1 MSSKLERLVFSGRED
16 DFLYFAEQFEARMH
30 SLKLGKV
37 LSGEA
42 TYLDYVPTVR
52 NNSSE
57 EQRRQAIEKGRVELE
72 EKKKTLWYELIQA
85 LDKTSVLFL
94 RPHKG
99 DGTRAWDVLC
109 KRFKSFE
116 RPQLH
121 KLIAQLTSLRRLQV
135 RV

>member
-1 MSSKLERLVFSGRED
+1 
-16 DFLYFAEQFEARMH
+16 MH

-42 TYLDYVPTVR
+42 TYLDYMQTVR

-57 EQRRQAIEKGRVELE
+57 EQRRQAIEKGREELE
-72 EKKKTLWYELIQA
+72 EKNKTLCYELVQA

-99 DGTRAWDVLC
+99 DGTRACDVL
-109 KRFKSFE
+109 
-116 RPQLH
+116 
-121 KLIAQLTSLRRLQV
+121 
-135 RV
+135 